1 MTMSRSAIRALAGCA
16 LALAWPAPARPQ
28 GARAPSPTGYWPSS
42 TCANCHLRTVEQHMQ
57 SRHEGSFSNPVFQ
70 SQYFE
75 ELLPKASRDPKLQ
88 AEARSCTACHAP
100 VAFSFRRTYFS
111 GTMPT
116 DPSMSGVTCDLC
128 HTISAYE
135 GPEPRNGNFVSQPSE
150 KKLGPFPSETNW
162 HHVYSALQTKSEFC
176 ATCHEAVN
184 HNGVVVK
191 ATYSEWKKSP
201 FRAEGVQCQDCH
213 MTRDGFLVEG
223 RSRHEAGIA
232 AEGSL
237 IRARSRDKLYTHKF
251 PGGYALS
258 QVEGAIGIAFDKVPE
273 RARAGEA
280 ITFSISVDNHRTGH
294 KMPTGSTD
302 LRLLWL
308 EVTARA
314 GSKTW
319 PVPLRVKALGGYAVA
334 GTGEWDGALLGQ
346 DVPAGARVYRQVFW
360 DERNEQTLASYEAT
374 RIVWDNRLEAGER
387 RTERYDFDVPADAT
401 GPLRFEARL
410 VYLAYPTAFAKRMDV
425 AAAKP
430 SLVASASA
438 DVPLSASAP
447 LPPPVR
453 RGGPH

>member
-1 MTMSRSAIRALAGCA
+1 MRMHLSAALASCI
-16 LALAWPAPARPQ
+16 LTLAWPAPARPQ
-28 GARAPSPTGYWPSS
+28 GARSPSATGYWASS
-42 TCANCHLRTVEQHMQ
+42 TCAICHPRTVEQHMQ
-57 SRHEGSFSNPVFQ
+57 SRHESSFSNPVFQ
-70 SQYFE
+70 AQYFE
-75 ELLPKASRDPKLQ
+75 ELLPKASRDAKLQ

-100 VAFSFRRTYFS
+100 VAFAFKRTYFS
-111 GTMPT
+111 GAMPT

-135 GPEPRNGNFVSQPSE
+135 GPEPRNGNFVSSPSE

-162 HHVYSALQTKSEFC
+162 HHAYSALQTKSEFC

-191 ATYSEWKKSP
+191 ATFSEWKKSA

-213 MTRDGFLVEG
+213 MTRDGFLLEG
-223 RSRHEAGIA
+223 QSRHDSGTA

-258 QVEGAIGIAFDKVPE
+258 QVEGAIGVAFEKVPE
-273 RARAGEA
+273 RARPGEA
-280 ITFSISVDNHRTGH
+280 LTFSIAVNNQRTGH

-314 GSKTW
+314 GTRTW
-319 PVPLRVKALGGYAVA
+319 PVPLKVKALGGYAVA

-346 DVPAGARVYRQVFW
+346 DVPAGARIYRQVFW
-360 DERNEQTLASYEAT
+360 DDRNEQTLASYEAT
-374 RIVWDNRLEAGER
+374 RSVWDNRLEAGER
-387 RTERYDFDVPADAT
+387 RIERYDFDVPLDAA

-410 VYLAYPTAFAKRMDV
+410 VYLAYPSAFAKRMDV

-430 SLVASASA
+430 TVVATTTA
-438 DVPLSASAP
+438 DVALTATGP
-447 LPPPVR
+447 LPPAVP
-453 RGGPH
+453 RGGPK